1 MIITDIRGHALSG
14 ADRDAAHAYSDAVR
28 QFSIFAGD
36 PVSAADRLIEA
47 QPGFVMAHALKAWLY
62 LLGTAPAAIPV
73 ARDVGELLSRL
84 DSLSPAEVEQ
94 ALPPAPAPAA
104 TAPAAAPAT
113 GS

>member
-73 ARDVGELLSRL
+73 ARAAIEAAESLPATSRNAAIWRRWRI
-84 DSLSPAEVEQ
+84 S
-94 ALPPAPAPAA
+94 PPAAGTRPHM
-104 TAPAAAPAT
+104 
-113 GS
+113 